1 MTPYHYEREYFRITY
16 PTAARPRFL
25 AGLLDREVID
35 LCEMGIRYR
44 AASDEFRQPGDEVR
58 GIVRVRRGEELAIEG
73 RVVPVDG
80 ADVALRLEVGIP
92 LRVVIDEQ
100 RYLREHHRGSAW

>member
-1 MTPYHYEREYFRITY
+1 MTPY
-16 PTAARPRFL
+16 
-25 AGLLDREVID
+25 
-35 LCEMGIRYR
+35 
-44 AASDEFRQPGDEVR
+44 QEVR
-58 GIVRVRRGEELAIEG
+58 DIVRVRRGEELAIEG
-73 RVVPVDG
+73 RVVRVDG